1 MNECSLCGEYIDEF
15 DFFWKSY
22 PAGDLMCEGCMKD
35 WITEYCDRN
44 NIPIRISPRYTSEAE
59 LYTVIVITFK
69 SDWQLQCFLRRGQS
83 IFPYFEFQ

>member
-1 MNECSLCGEYIDEF
+1 MVELEIS
-15 DFFWKSY
+15 KSY
-22 PAGDLMCEGCMKD
+22 LDSEHGRGVPVED